1 MKIIKINENLLEN
14 NMTELERIKEKLIA
28 IIYNYAIDDKFTY
41 DASEEDIEAYVK
53 DALINMDEYL
63 TKEELGIVHNEA
75 RIWGISHENDLHGGV
90 EEFWN
95 DFDNDV
101 LVAIVNKFKI
111 EKIKNILVDIICNK
125 LIKKK
130 YDSDTPTKVI
140 EKVAQEVCTN
150 SDEYLNGDD
159 YNFIEKIAKNYN
171 KDLSEFNS
179 MRDFYKEFMSIKKDK
194 NPIEKWAAHF
204 LLEQALQGK
213 GLGK

>member
-179 MRDFYKEFMSIKKDK
+179 MRYFYKEFDK
-194 NPIEKWAAHF
+194 NVI
-204 LLEQALQGK
+204 
-213 GLGK
+213 

>member
-130 YDSDTPTKVI
+130 YDSDTPTKVL
-140 EKVAQEVCTN
+140 EKVA
-150 SDEYLNGDD
+150 
-159 YNFIEKIAKNYN
+159 
-171 KDLSEFNS
+171 
-179 MRDFYKEFMSIKKDK
+179 
-194 NPIEKWAAHF
+194 
-204 LLEQALQGK
+204 
-213 GLGK
+213 